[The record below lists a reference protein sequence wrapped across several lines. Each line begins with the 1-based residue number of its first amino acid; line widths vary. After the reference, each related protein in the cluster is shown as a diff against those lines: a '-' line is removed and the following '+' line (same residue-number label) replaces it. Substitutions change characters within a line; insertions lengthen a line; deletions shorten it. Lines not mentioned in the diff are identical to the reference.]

1 MRSALL
7 AQHAKNKGVTIIEL
21 VAVVSV
27 FLLIIGALT
36 PFVNMAKARSRRLG
50 CVNKL
55 RKISLGLHAYAA
67 DHNDSFP
74 GALGELYPQYV
85 DTENVFDCPSTK
97 NIGTKEK
104 PEYKYTFGLTELSP
118 LKEIIVE
125 DLDGNHKKSGRNV
138 LRVDG
143 SVEWAAGAVR

>member
-1 MRSALL
+1 M
-7 AQHAKNKGVTIIEL
+7 AQHTRNKGVTIIEL

-50 CVNKL
+50 CANNL

-67 DHNDSFP
+67 GHNDSFP
-74 GALGELYPQYV
+74 ATLGELYPQYV
-85 DTENVFDCPSTK
+85 DTESAFDCPATR

-125 DLDGNHKKSGRNV
+125 DLDGNHKKRGRNV

-143 SVEWAAGAVR
+143 SVEWAAGAAR

>member
-1 MRSALL
+1 MRSILL
-7 AQHAKNKGVTIIEL
+7 AQHTRNKGVTIIEL
-21 VAVVSV
+21 IAVVSI

-36 PFVNMAKARSRRLG
+36 PFVNMARSRSRRLS
-50 CVNKL
+50 CANNL

-74 GALGELYPQYV
+74 AALGELYPQYV
-85 DTENVFDCPSTK
+85 ETESVFDCPATK
-97 NIGTKEK
+97 NAGTKEK

-118 LKEIIVE
+118 LKEVIVE
-125 DLDGNHKKSGRNV
+125 DIDGNHKRRGRNV

-143 SVEWAAGAVR
+143 SVEWESMAR